1 MAFAAQARSQNAR
14 GPIRARFRR
23 LEGHI
28 RSNGMAVT
36 DGGELV
42 TADNGGD
49 NILAF
54 HAIAAIPIR
63 KASTNS
69 KGHHAVV

>member
-1 MAFAAQARSQNAR
+1 MDT
-14 GPIRARFRR
+14 
-23 LEGHI
+23 
-28 RSNGMAVT
+28 T
-36 DGGELV
+36 DDGEFL
-42 TADNGGD
+42 TAHNGGD

-69 KGHHAVV
+69 KGHYAVV